1 MNDARKVL
9 LSETAEQRFS
19 LGEVDIDLVIPAYA
33 RTSNSRLTSTL
44 SQ

>member
-19 LGEVDIDLVIPAYA
+19 LGEAAIDLVIPAYA
-33 RTSNSRLTSTL
+33 WASSLMHGWKA
-44 SQ
+44 Q